1 MALHAVP
8 TAEPVS
14 TPSLQHQFMKMPSA
28 FALFTR
34 DLDLELLCRF
44 TDVTVEEESDRRSPE
59 HSFAGEVVL
68 ETQTEEL
75 VEEREPT
82 SSSSSEAGVQE
93 GHAVAEG
100 RKPTPETKSP
110 VKLLQFE
117 HTARRRWR
125 ATRKLASWTLASQLQ
140 QRNAASEGQKTAAS
154 ALQSSHGRTFIFIVE
169 TDLRNGIFF

>member
-1 MALHAVP
+1 
-8 TAEPVS
+8 
-14 TPSLQHQFMKMPSA
+14 MPSA
-28 FALFTR
+28 FALFTG

-44 TDVTVEEESDRRSPE
+44 TDVTVEDESGRRSPE

-75 VEEREPT
+75 VEER

-93 GHAVAEG
+93 RQAVAEG

-110 VKLLQFE
+110 EKLLQFE
-117 HTARRRWR
+117 HTARRMWR

-154 ALQSSHGRTFIFIVE
+154 ALQSSHGRTFIFIVKRFE
-169 TDLRNGIFF
+169 KWTFFYYFFFGYSLFRGEAKRRE